1 MIVLAIGILGLGAL
15 ALALGVATG
24 WWFAAVLLLAM
35 AALGAWDLLQRRH
48 SILRN
53 YPVLGHARFLLEKIR
68 PEIQQYFVES
78 STDGTPFDRDTRDL
92 VCERAK
98 GTLAEEPF
106 GTERD
111 VHAVGYEFMIH
122 SLRARMAPPEQPT
135 VRLGGPTAH
144 APTTSRSSTCR
155 R

>member
-1 MIVLAIGILGLGAL
+1 M
-15 ALALGVATG
+15 
-24 WWFAAVLLLAM
+24 
-35 AALGAWDLLQRRH
+35 
-48 SILRN
+48 
-53 YPVLGHARFLLEKIR
+53 LGHARFLLEKIR

-92 VCERAK
+92 VYERAK

-111 VHAVGYEFMIH
+111 VNAVGYEFMAH
-122 SLRARMAPPEQPT
+122 SLRARWPT
-135 VRLGGPTAH
+135 PTRESASADPTANSR
-144 APTTSRSSTCR
+144 TTSLFSTCR